1 MASQSLERV
10 HHPRSQ
16 QASWQRAAKYLK
28 RNWPLYVMMVPALV
42 LLALFAY
49 YPMYGIVIAF
59 QRYNPGIGFLGSPWV
74 GLRNFERLFASPNF
88 GQVMTNTLLIAVGKI
103 ISLQLAAILLALLL
117 NEVRAL
123 VFKRAVQTVVY
134 LPHFLSWIVLGG
146 IVSDLLA
153 PNGMVNQALGL
164 VGVEPVL
171 FLSSN
176 TWFRPVI
183 IVSHLWK
190 EVGWAA
196 IIYLAALTGIDPQLY
211 EAAAIDGATRWQQT
225 LHVSIPGIRT
235 VIVVLAALSLGQ
247 VLNAG
252 FEQVFVLYNPSVYA
266 TGDIL
271 DTYVYRQGLLASQ
284 FSLAAAAGLVG
295 SSVSFVLIIAS
306 QWAARRWG
314 DYRIF

>member
-306 QWAARRWG
+306 QWAAQRWG